1 MRLKIRGGTVEHG
14 QPSLC
19 LTCRSATIVKG
30 PSLRDEIV
38 ECSLLR
44 GPIGFP
50 VTSCN
55 SYINST
61 HPTIREMERREQ
73 PSVRPRRI
81 ETRLT
86 TGNLFILTLCV
97 SGHEKARGKREYLPV
112 SIT

>member
-61 HPTIREMERREQ
+61 HPTIREMEEIAWVLR
-73 PSVRPRRI
+73 SDLKTKTIGFVKAS
-81 ETRLT
+81 
-86 TGNLFILTLCV
+86 TL
-97 SGHEKARGKREYLPV
+97 KRQERYVLPDEWD
-112 SIT
+112 